1 MKTSEFRR
9 LIREEI
15 QAALREEL
23 PKLLS
28 ETRGPLTSRSKQLEE
43 QVKSRLPGTL
53 NTKKPA
59 PPVFSNGPLA
69 HLLNDTAKNMLNED
83 FSMTSDDVHPSMA
96 FQPKED
102 RVGTIDSMLA
112 SARPSSNLDAV
123 QINEV
128 PDFTGLMSR
137 LRETGQI

>member
-1 MKTSEFRR
+1 MKTSEFRK

-28 ETRGPLTSRSKQLEE
+28 EGRVPLVSRSKQLEE
-43 QVKSRLPGTL
+43 QVKSRIPGTL
-53 NTKKPA
+53 NSAPQKPIN
-59 PPVFSNGPLA
+59 FNSGPMA
-69 HLLNDTAKNMLNED
+69 AFLNDTAKNMLYED
-83 FSMTSDDVHPSMA
+83 FSMTSENVHPSMA

-102 RVGTIDSMLA
+102 RIGTVDSMLA

-128 PDFTGLMSR
+128 PDFTRLMSK
-137 LRETGQI
+137 LKETGQI